1 MKLASL
7 KGGRDGRLVVV
18 SNDLAWFTEAHH
30 IAPTLQVALDHWEGM
45 EPALRGLRTIQA
57 VGRKVATN
65 SFIARELD
73 LCRHLAR
80 RVIHLV
86 AAVRPD

>member
-30 IAPTLQVALDHWEGM
+30 IAPTLQAALDHWEGM
-45 EPALRGLRTIQA
+45 APALRW
-57 VGRKVATN
+57 
-65 SFIARELD
+65 
-73 LCRHLAR
+73 R
-80 RVIHLV
+80 R
-86 AAVRPD
+86 AP